1 MAENKKCTL
10 ITTVHDESFIIKAL
24 SESQCND
31 AVVFYQ
37 HTHDEIPKSYHWNVN
52 YIKITDTY
60 IDAIKQIR
68 ATLNNYNSLKF
79 YLGNPYLDMYVLYE
93 ILCEKKFHE
102 IWILESNQFKRLPQ
116 KEAFKGKR
124 GIILNKIC
132 KYEPVKIKIE
142 EKKDKGKIV
151 TFAFFEYKVK
161 DEKGN
166 YMDESCKAGLGI
178 TKSTLY
184 GYIKKFGN
192 YGLIEKDKNLYK
204 LTELGKKFMDIFD
217 QVGNNED
224 YRV

>member
-31 AVVFYQ
+31 AIVFYQ
-37 HTHDEIPKSYHWNVN
+37 HTHDEIPETYHWNVN
-52 YIKITDTY
+52 YVKITNTY

-68 ATLNNYNSLKF
+68 ATLNKYDSPKF
-79 YLGNPYLDMYVLYE
+79 YLGNPHLDIYVLYE
-93 ILCEKKFHE
+93 ILCEKKSHE
-102 IWILESNQFKRLPQ
+102 IWILENNQFERLPQ

-124 GIILNKIC
+124 GIILNKI
-132 KYEPVKIKIE
+132 KEYEPVKIKIE
-142 EKKDKGKIV
+142 EKKDKGKII
-151 TFAFFEYKVK
+151 TSAFFEYKVK

-166 YMDESCKAGLGI
+166 YTDESGKTDLEI

-184 GYIKKFGN
+184 GYIREFGN

-204 LTELGKKFMDIFD
+204 LTELGKKFMDML
-217 QVGNNED
+217 G
-224 YRV
+224 